1 MTSENARKAED
12 AKSPSPTL
20 IALGRLVRR
29 YRDAASILQADL
41 AKKLGYSDAWLSNIE
56 TGQLR
61 PRREQV
67 TAIEQGLAVPPGV
80 LMEVYDLLEGESLPG
95 WMRDWLDEERRAS
108 ALRAFEPAVV
118 PGLLQTPD
126 YARTV
131 LDGDEAAVN
140 ARLER
145 QAILNG
151 ENPPTLRCVLD
162 ETVLT
167 RGFGDAAVMRDQL
180 EHLVN
185 CVSPRLAVQII
196 PSGARH
202 EGLQGSFTIAT
213 VDGSDVAYIETAVRG
228 LVTSNRDDIAC
239 VIDVWESI
247 RTCALSQR
255 ESIELIKRTA
265 DNRWT

>member
-1 MTSENARKAED
+1 MRIP
-12 AKSPSPTL
+12 PSPTL
-20 IALGRLVRR
+20 ITLGRLVRR

-41 AKKLGYSDAWLSNIE
+41 AKRLGYSDGWLSNVE

-61 PRREQV
+61 PRREHI
-67 TAIEQGLAVPPGV
+67 TAIEQALSLPPGV
-80 LMEVYDLLEGESLPG
+80 LMEVYDLLEGESLPV
-95 WMRDWLDEERRAS
+95 WMRDWLAEERRSS
-108 ALRAFEPAVV
+108 ALRAFELALV

-126 YARTV
+126 YARSV
-131 LDGDEAAVN
+131 LDGDEAAIT

-145 QAILNG
+145 QAILKS

-185 CVSPRLAVQII
+185 CDSPRLAVQIV
-196 PSGARH
+196 PSGVRH

-228 LVTSNRDDIAC
+228 LVTSNQEDIASI
-239 VIDVWESI
+239 IDVWESI
-247 RTCALSQR
+247 RTCTLSQR

-265 DNRWT
+265 EERWT

>member
-1 MTSENARKAED
+1 MRTP
-12 AKSPSPTL
+12 PSPAL

-29 YRDAASILQADL
+29 YRDASSILQADL
-41 AKKLGYSDAWLSNIE
+41 AKRLGYSDGWLSNVE

-61 PRREQV
+61 PRREHV
-67 TAIEQGLAVPPGV
+67 TAIEQALGLPPGV

-108 ALRAFEPAVV
+108 ALRAFELSLI

-126 YARTV
+126 YARAV
-131 LDGDEAAVN
+131 LDDDEMAVN

-145 QAILNG
+145 QAILIG

-167 RGFGDAAVMRDQL
+167 RGFGDAKVMRDQL

-185 CVSPRLAVQII
+185 SVSPRLAVQII
-196 PSGARH
+196 PSGVRH

-213 VDGSDVAYIETAVRG
+213 ADGADVAYVETVVRG
-228 LVTSNRDDIAC
+228 LVTSNRDDITC
-239 VIDVWESI
+239 LIDVWESI
-247 RTCALSQR
+247 RTCTLSQR

-265 DNRWT
+265 DEQWT

>member
-1 MTSENARKAED
+1 MPTP
-12 AKSPSPTL
+12 PSPTL
-20 IALGRLVRR
+20 ITLGRLVRR
-29 YRDAASILQADL
+29 YRDASSILQADL
-41 AKKLGYSDAWLSNIE
+41 AKRLGYSDGWLSNIE
-56 TGQLR
+56 TGQRRLR
-61 PRREQV
+61 RDQV
-67 TAIEQGLAVPPGV
+67 TAIEQELRVPPGV
-80 LMEVYDLLEGESLPG
+80 LMEVYDLLESESLPG
-95 WMRDWLDEERRAS
+95 WMRDWVDEERRAS
-108 ALRAFEPAVV
+108 ALRAFELSVV

-131 LDGDEAAVN
+131 LDGDEAAVT

-167 RGFGDAAVMRDQL
+167 RGFGDAKVMRDQL

-185 CVSPRLAVQII
+185 SVSPRLAVQIV
-196 PSGARH
+196 PSGVRY
-202 EGLQGSFTIAT
+202 EGLAGAFTIAT
-213 VDGSDVAYIETAVRG
+213 VDGSDVAYVDTAVRG

-239 VIDVWESI
+239 LIDVWESI
-247 RTCALSQR
+247 RTFTLSQR

-265 DNRWT
+265 DEQWT